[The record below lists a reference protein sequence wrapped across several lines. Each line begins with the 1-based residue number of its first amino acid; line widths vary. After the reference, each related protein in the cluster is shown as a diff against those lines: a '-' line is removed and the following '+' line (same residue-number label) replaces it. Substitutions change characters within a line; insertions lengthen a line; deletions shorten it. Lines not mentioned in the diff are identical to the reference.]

1 MANPA
6 PTITTINAFNA
17 SAGTVIDFNLIG
29 GEDIVRSNRL
39 YIYDIATNAL
49 ICSHLYVSTES
60 LHEVPPNTDSSWV
73 YASGKTSAD
82 FANGNQYYAQIQTY
96 TNVAG
101 TQGESGLSS
110 AKVFWCLIPPSLTIT
125 YPTSSIS
132 TTSCNV
138 QAYYVT
144 NAPEGVSDSAQQYQ
158 FTLYT
163 GSGVKFKAGT
173 IISGSGAQV
182 GTSNRY
188 NISYNFYGLLQD
200 NIYYAEVE
208 IVTHN
213 GTVVKT
219 RSNNFIVN
227 ITTPTLSKATV
238 INDGCNGYIS
248 VTSNLSSLYSS
259 NITKILVKR
268 QDVDDVTRTWLTMY
282 SKPINSG
289 EDMNFT
295 YIDFFN
301 QYGKIYQYAL
311 VPVITQQQSGVTVEV
326 EGGYT
331 KSTPVKSIFDGVYIT
346 DGVGSQR
353 LKAGV
358 GYESMQ
364 YNRVTGVH
372 TPIGG
377 KYPIVVMNSNVG
389 YHSGTI
395 SAMIVPENF
404 YNKNGDTD
412 SVGYAYLM
420 TSAMQRLCN
429 ENGDVL
435 LAKLQ
440 SSEVLDRVSMVEQRN
455 ALEQFLT
462 NRKPKVIKDWNGNIW
477 LVMFVE
483 SLSIS
488 FDNSWGMGM
497 ATISGNWVEVGDPT
511 TEVDLQNLG
520 LINV

>member
-17 SAGTVIDFNLIG
+17 SAGTVIDFNIIG

-60 LHEVPPNTDSSWV
+60 LHEVPPNTDASWV

-82 FANGNQYYAQIQTY
+82 FTNGNQYYAQIQTY
-96 TNVAG
+96 TNIAG
-101 TQGESGLSS
+101 TQGASGLSS
-110 AKVFWCLIPPSLTIT
+110 AKVFWCLIPPSITIT
-125 YPTSSIS
+125 YPTSTIS

-144 NAPEGVSDSAQQYQ
+144 NAPEGVSDAAQQYQ

-163 GSGVKFKAGT
+163 GSGVKFQTST
-173 IISGSGAQV
+173 IIYGSGAQV

-188 NISYNFYGLLQD
+188 DISYNFNGLLPD
-200 NIYYAEVE
+200 NVYYVEVE

-213 GTVVKT
+213 GTVVT
-219 RSNNFIVN
+219 ARSNNFIVS
-227 ITTPTLSKATV
+227 ITTPTLGEATV

-248 VTSNLSSLYSS
+248 VTSNLSESYSS
-259 NITKILVKR
+259 NITKIFVKR
-268 QDVDDVTRTWLTMY
+268 QDVDDVTHTWLTMY
-282 SKPINSG
+282 SKPINSA

-311 VPVITQQQSGVTVEV
+311 VPVITQQQGGITVEV

-331 KSTPVKSIFDGVYIT
+331 ESEPVESVFDGVYIT
-346 DGVGSQR
+346 DGIGSQR

-364 YNRVTGVH
+364 YNQITGVH

-377 KYPIVVMNSNVG
+377 KYPIVVTNSNVG

-404 YNKNGDTD
+404 YNTNSDTGLT
-412 SVGYAYLM
+412 GYAYLM
-420 TSAMQRLCN
+420 TSTMQRLCN
-429 ENGDVL
+429 ENGDAL

-440 SSEVLDRVSMVEQRN
+440 SYESLDRVDMVEQRN
-455 ALEQFLT
+455 VLEQFLT
-462 NRKPKVIKDWNGNIW
+462 DKKPKVIKDWNGNIW

-488 FDNSWGMGM
+488 FDNSWGMGI